1 MALSAS
7 PLFSPLATEDG
18 PPTKR
23 ATSRL
28 HLSSRGRMILLLSFV
43 ATSLGW
49 FILERTLLL
58 QSIISSPSETRFQAP
73 PPQLLF
79 QSSAPKMID
88 IILLNTEL
96 DLLEIRLNELF
107 YVVDNFVIIES
118 NITFSGHPKKLHY
131 KENLQRFQKF
141 RHKIHHIE
149 LPPMSEE
156 EAKAHNDGWGNE
168 HYTRNK
174 GVEITIKELQPQ
186 EGDWI
191 LLSDLDEVPRPSI
204 LLAMKYP
211 EPGSETASLFL
222 DHPVSEGALD
232 LFRFGC
238 RFYYY
243 SYEYYKGTWMGP
255 VVMRFREHESHLQ
268 RIKLTGSESAELK
281 TQKEFMATIGVNN
294 GWTGL
299 GSNMRGAR
307 FDEAA
312 TVVDDACW
320 HCSWCFSS
328 VAQVIEKSQSYSHSE
343 HNQGDYQKK
352 EWILDHYRRGE
363 DLFGRASEVVTIIPT
378 NFDIPDYIRYNR
390 NKYSYM
396 LERNGAP
403 NAGFTD
409 V

>member
-1 MALSAS
+1 
-7 PLFSPLATEDG
+7 
-18 PPTKR
+18 
-23 ATSRL
+23 
-28 HLSSRGRMILLLSFV
+28 
-43 ATSLGW
+43 
-49 FILERTLLL
+49 
-58 QSIISSPSETRFQAP
+58 
-73 PPQLLF
+73 
-79 QSSAPKMID
+79 MID

-107 YVVDNFVIIES
+107 YVVDKFVIIES

-131 KENLQRFQKF
+131 RENPQRFEKF

-149 LPPMSEE
+149 LPPISEE
-156 EAKAHNDGWGNE
+156 ESKAHNDGWGNE

-174 GVEITIKELQPQ
+174 GVEIAIKELQPQ

-191 LLSDLDEVPRPSI
+191 LLSDLDEIPRPSI

-211 EPGSETASLFL
+211 ELGTETTSLFL
-222 DHPVSEGALD
+222 DHTVSEGAFD

-255 VVMRFREHESHLQ
+255 VVMRFRERESHLQ

-281 TQKEFMATIGVNN
+281 TQKEFMATIGVDD

-299 GSNMRGAR
+299 GSNMRSAR
-307 FDEAA
+307 YNDAA
-312 TVVDDACW
+312 TMVDDACW

-343 HNQGDYQKK
+343 HNQGQYQEK

-363 DLFGRASEVVTIIPT
+363 DLFERASEEVTIIAT
-378 NFDIPDYIRYNR
+378 NYDIPDYVRYNR
-390 NKYSYM
+390 RKYLYM

-409 V
+409 VEG